1 MFEGYEELTTLEK
14 EKLQEVIRALLS
26 QTFLLE
32 RKYDRKSSR
41 LSMVRDY
48 DFCDRHFAF
57 LEEYFEVAG
66 IRLQQDHELGV
77 IYIQGAENVGEK
89 LSKLATIYILL
100 LKLIYDEKMTSAS
113 TSVNIVTSLGELYG
127 KVGEFR
133 LLKGLPSVT
142 ERKRAFAMLKKYQM
156 IEFLDPSE
164 ELDEDSRI
172 IIYPCINLVLMREDI
187 AGLLRAFGEEAL
199 DTEEQAEEEQNEME
213 GEAEHVAGV

>member
-14 EKLQEVIRALLS
+14 EKMQEVIKELLS
-26 QTFLLE
+26 QTFILE

-48 DFCDRHFAF
+48 DFCDRHFDF
-57 LEEYFEVAG
+57 LQEYFQVAG
-66 IRLQQDHELGV
+66 IRLLQDNELGV

-89 LSKLATIYILL
+89 LTKLATIYFLL

-113 TSVNIVTSLGELYG
+113 TSVNIVASLGELYG

-133 LLKGLPSVT
+133 LVKGLPSVT

-156 IEFLDPSE
+156 IEFLDASE
-164 ELDEDSRI
+164 ELDEESRI

-187 AGLLRAFGEEAL
+187 MGLLKTFEEESS
-199 DTEEQAEEEQNEME
+199 DTEEQNEME
-213 GEAEHVAGV
+213 GEVEHVAGV